1 MRRRELAA
9 AAVLL
14 AFGLFAVAQAS
25 GLRFGTVAAPG
36 PGFFPL
42 CLAVA
47 LSLAAVGLI
56 VRAWRA
62 APAGAPAPAPA
73 PTADPRRFAVAGT
86 LGALLVYALVLEW
99 LGFLLATFAL
109 LVFFF
114 RALQHQSWLV
124 VVAGS
129 LATSLLSYLVF
140 KTWLGVN
147 LPGGLLGF

>member
-1 MRRRELAA
+1 VRRRELAA

-14 AFGLFAVAQAS
+14 AFALFAISQAR
-25 GLRFGTVAAPG
+25 GLRFGTIASPG

-42 CLAVA
+42 CLAAA
-47 LSLAAVGLI
+47 LCLSAVGLL
-56 VRAWRA
+56 VRAWRM
-62 APAGAPAPAPA
+62 A
-73 PTADPRRFAVAGT
+73 PTGARAPMFGLRRTAVAGT
-86 LGALLVYALVLEW
+86 LASLLVYALVLEW

-114 RALQHQSWLV
+114 RALQRQSWLV

-147 LPGGLLGF
+147 LPGGLLAF

>member
-1 MRRRELAA
+1 VRRRELAA

-14 AFGLFAVAQAS
+14 AFGLFAITQAR

-42 CLAVA
+42 SLAVA
-47 LSLAAVGLI
+47 LSLVGIGLI
-56 VRAWRA
+56 VHAWRTD
-62 APAGAPAPAPA
+62 PAPAEA
-73 PTADPRRFAVAGT
+73 PTDLRRAAVVGT
-86 LGALLVYALVLEW
+86 FVSLLIYALVLEW

-114 RALQHQSWLV
+114 RVLQRQSWV
-124 VVAGS
+124 VVFAGS

-147 LPGGLLGF
+147 LPGGLLQF

>member
-14 AFGLFAVAQAS
+14 AFALLAITQAR

-42 CLAVA
+42 SLAVA
-47 LSLAAVGLI
+47 LSLVGLGLI
-56 VRAWRA
+56 VHAWRA
-62 APAGAPAPAPA
+62 DAARADA
-73 PTADPRRFAVAGT
+73 PTGLRRAAVVGT
-86 LGALLVYALVLEW
+86 LGSLLIYALVLEW

-114 RALQHQSWLV
+114 RVLQRQSWLV

-129 LATSLLSYLVF
+129 LVTSILSYLVF

-147 LPGGLLGF
+147 LPGGLFPF

>member
-1 MRRRELAA
+1 MRPRELIAA
-9 AAVLL
+9 TVLL
-14 AFGLFAVAQAS
+14 AFGLFAVAQAR

-42 CLAVA
+42 CLAMAVC
-47 LSLAAVGLI
+47 LAAVGLI

-62 APAGAPAPAPA
+62 APAGAPAPTPGA
-73 PTADPRRFAVAGT
+73 RRFAVAGT

-114 RALQHQSWLV
+114 RALQRQSWPV
-124 VVAGS
+124 VVTGS

-140 KTWLGVN
+140 KTWLGIN
-147 LPGGLLGF
+147 LPGGFLHF

>member
-1 MRRRELAA
+1 MRPRELIAA
-9 AAVLL
+9 TVLL
-14 AFGLFAVAQAS
+14 AFGLFAVAQAR

-42 CLAVA
+42 CLAMAVC
-47 LSLAAVGLI
+47 LAAVGLI

-62 APAGAPAPAPA
+62 APAGAPAPTPGA
-73 PTADPRRFAVAGT
+73 RRFAVAGT

-114 RALQHQSWLV
+114 RALQRQSWLV
-124 VVAGS
+124 VVTGS

-140 KTWLGVN
+140 KTWLGIN
-147 LPGGLLGF
+147 LPGGFLHF

>member
-1 MRRRELAA
+1 VRRRELAA

-14 AFGLFAVAQAS
+14 AFGLFATTQAL
-25 GLRFGTVAAPG
+25 GLRFGTIAAPG
-36 PGFFPL
+36 PGFFPM

-47 LSLAAVGLI
+47 VGLAGIGLI
-56 VRAWRA
+56 VQALRATRA
-62 APAGAPAPAPA
+62 EVVVWTAGA
-73 PTADPRRFAVAGT
+73 RRFAVAGT
-86 LGALLVYALVLEW
+86 LASLLVYALVLEW

-114 RALQHQSWLV
+114 RALQRQSWLV

-147 LPGGLLGF
+147 LPGGLFSF